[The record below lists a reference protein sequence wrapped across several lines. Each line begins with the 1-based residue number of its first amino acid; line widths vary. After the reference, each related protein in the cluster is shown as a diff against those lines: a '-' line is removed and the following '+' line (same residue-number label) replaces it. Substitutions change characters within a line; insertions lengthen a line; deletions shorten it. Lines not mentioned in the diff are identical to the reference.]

1 MFLGFVGLSAGQFHG
16 YLFERMG
23 FFPLQIGILLF
34 SGYAAGIVAPIV
46 QVRAIR
52 WLRGPRR
59 PLMLI
64 LAGAGLGMAF
74 LPHVHGFFA
83 VAMIF
88 FMALFCTASISTL
101 ITACSLEVTRD
112 RGRWLYFVIRTL
124 GTIGY
129 LVGCVASYFRSTPES
144 LPFLYLGFGGAFI
157 AALAVATVDLRPAD
171 PRQAPEDAEV
181 VEHPRAAPGF
191 RRAPQLFSDPLTA
204 RLLWTLGVM
213 NFANAMVTLA
223 QGNYLASRFSGGQSV
238 ISEAWIVA
246 TFCEIPLMLFC
257 AWLMRRHGL
266 RAVITFGLLGT
277 VLKLVL
283 TGIAGSRGV
292 YFLGLMVHGCFF
304 SGALVGFNLYV
315 DQRFPV
321 ADRPSLQALGTL
333 FYQGIPTALA
343 GLAVGT
349 VWHFWGLRSVFWI
362 AGMIAMMTGVTAFKL
377 LPRLS
382 SSRA

>member
-1 MFLGFVGLSAGQFHG
+1 MTCAGTPHSSNTPWCRKPTWSATRSAKPISCVATNIVMPSCLS
-16 YLFERMG
+16 ERM
-23 FFPLQIGILLF
+23 
-34 SGYAAGIVAPIV
+34 S
-46 QVRAIR
+46 
-52 WLRGPRR
+52 
-59 PLMLI
+59 
-64 LAGAGLGMAF
+64 
-74 LPHVHGFFA
+74 
-83 VAMIF
+83 
-88 FMALFCTASISTL
+88 SS
-101 ITACSLEVTRD
+101 
-112 RGRWLYFVIRTL
+112 
-124 GTIGY
+124 
-129 LVGCVASYFRSTPES
+129 
-144 LPFLYLGFGGAFI
+144 
-157 AALAVATVDLRPAD
+157 
-171 PRQAPEDAEV
+171 
-181 VEHPRAAPGF
+181 
-191 RRAPQLFSDPLTA
+191 
-204 RLLWTLGVM
+204 
-213 NFANAMVTLA
+213 
-223 QGNYLASRFSGGQSV
+223 ASRFSGGQSV